1 MKKQTLAF
9 LLTLMFLVLLT
20 CPPISSL
27 FHIGGAVKLAIYVFG
42 MLVLYPT
49 LILKKTMAAILL
61 YGLTTFIFYVLGN
74 GFFNK
79 IEIVIVPILGMMGGM
94 LICEYAFTYDAK
106 GNFTKMVVITAVV
119 SNVIMALITIPQLH
133 IHHNLIRNY
142 KDIISDEVAYGLI
155 PTYWVT
161 SYSTLHGITCLF
173 APMVFLC
180 RKFLNNKKMKQF
192 YFWSGAIVV
201 LLLLLFQANAAIPL
215 IMTIILTGAGLLF
228 HFEHF
233 TSDNI
238 KKVYFVGILALI
250 LLNPT
255 VLVALI
261 DLIQRMLPMGGAS
274 YVRFEEMK
282 DVIIYGEADGDLKTR
297 MEHYRQSVA
306 LFCDSPLWGTSQ
318 PELISHHTWI
328 LDRLAC
334 FGLLFFFPL
343 VHLFATHIRR
353 VYKSLD
359 HTKVTY
365 FFGVSGY
372 LLMLLLKNDFGIG
385 TWLYAFGILPVIC
398 RYIDMTIDKQLSE

>member
-9 LLTLMFLVLLT
+9 LLTLLFLVLLT
-20 CPPISSL
+20 FPPISSL
-27 FHIGGAVKLAIYVFG
+27 LHIGGAVKLAIYVLG

-49 LILKKTMAAILL
+49 LILKKSMVAVLI

-74 GFFNK
+74 RFFDR
-79 IEIVIVPILGMMGGM
+79 IEIVIVPILGMMCGM
-94 LICEYAFTYDAK
+94 LISEYAFTYDTK
-106 GNFTKMVVITAVV
+106 GNFTKMVVLTAVV
-119 SNVIMALITIPQLH
+119 LNVIMALITIPQLH

-142 KDIISDEVAYGLI
+142 KDIISDEIAYGLI

-173 APMVFLC
+173 APMVFLS
-180 RKFLNNKKMKQF
+180 RRFLKKKKMKQF
-192 YFWSGAIVV
+192 YFWLGAILVLMM
-201 LLLLLFQANAAIPL
+201 LLLQANAAIPL
-215 IMTIILTGAGLLF
+215 IMAFILTGVSLLF
-228 HFEHF
+228 NFEHF

-238 KKVYFVGILALI
+238 KKVYFVGLLALI

-255 VLVALI
+255 ILVSLI

-297 MEHYRQSVA
+297 MEHYRQSLS

-334 FGLLFFFPL
+334 FGLLFFFPM
-343 VHLFATHIRR
+343 VYLFATHIRR
-353 VYKSLD
+353 VYKSLN
-359 HTKVTY
+359 HTQVTY
-365 FFGVSGY
+365 FFGAFGY
-372 LLMLLLKNDFGIG
+372 LLLLLLKNDFGIG

-398 RYIDMTIDKQLSE
+398 RYIDMTIDKQLTE